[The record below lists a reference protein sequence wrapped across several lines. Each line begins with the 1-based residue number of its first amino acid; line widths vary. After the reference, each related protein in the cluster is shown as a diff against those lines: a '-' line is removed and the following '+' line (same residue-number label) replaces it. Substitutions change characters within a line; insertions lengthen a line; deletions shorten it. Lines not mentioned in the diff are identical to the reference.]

1 MVELRIQSFAGL
13 AFSQNGEALHK
24 NRSAAIIPYPAAVCN
39 SASWATVQKA

>member
-1 MVELRIQSFAGL
+1 MIPPCAASGLR
-13 AFSQNGEALHK
+13 QNGEALYK